1 MMMQQTT
8 TLWDS
13 SPVIDEEEEE
23 EQDLDGFDP
32 WGEPLWASRSDT
44 RGGTAGCDSRPMLA
58 RGPAGSR

>member
-32 WGEPLWASRSDT
+32 WGEPLWASRRLQWRHESHT
-44 RGGTAGCDSRPMLA
+44 QS
-58 RGPAGSR
+58 